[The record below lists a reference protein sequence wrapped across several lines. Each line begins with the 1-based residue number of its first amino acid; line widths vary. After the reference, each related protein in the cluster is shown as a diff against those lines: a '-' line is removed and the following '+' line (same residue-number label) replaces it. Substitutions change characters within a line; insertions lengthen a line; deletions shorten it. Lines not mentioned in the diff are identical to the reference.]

1 MRSASGAGPLPDLLE
16 IVAME
21 KSTLRRLKFLPRLF
35 RMEDAEKLVPHP
47 AMFLSRALKNGLIHR
62 LMRGHYINSF
72 LYGFPRVETVGCFLR
87 PPAYISG
94 EWALNYHGVSLQ
106 SPVVCTTIT
115 LSSAVG
121 KCRNIQYQ
129 GVTIEFSKIS
139 PVLFSGFM
147 RVDDFYIATPEK
159 AVLDTLHLRKSLPVE
174 DELEL
179 DNIDIEMMNK
189 IAQKFPLSV
198 ARRLGPLLFFQTGI
212 LY

>member
-21 KSTLRRLKFLPRLF
+21 KSILRRLKFLPRLF

-94 EWALNYHGVSLQ
+94 EWALNYHGVILQ

-121 KCRNIQYQ
+121 KRRNIQYQ

-147 RVDDFYIATPEK
+147 RIDD
-159 AVLDTLHLRKSLPVE
+159 LLHRNSGKSG
-174 DELEL
+174 
-179 DNIDIEMMNK
+179 IGYTAFKK
-189 IAQKFPLSV
+189 ISSSC
-198 ARRLGPLLFFQTGI
+198 G
-212 LY
+212 